1 MKSQKDILNSF
12 FLGSFETEYN
22 ERLMLRNY
30 TLPSEEILEYIGML
44 REIPLFDFID
54 LAVSKYPVSHFS
66 TKDIPQ
72 FSSLNDG
79 TDRICE
85 ILNTNG
91 DNGYKFAE
99 IGVFFRPEN
108 MVRDVRADVKYG
120 ENHCKTAADFGLV
133 QIRIGNVCYLTCF
146 GKIFN
151 SLTELEKRD
160 YLSRFVIRNR
170 FINWLL
176 SRAVSRPVLLEEEM
190 SILKMSTIKRRKPN
204 VKQYLGL
211 LNNQQDSRI
220 ENILNNIQ

>member
-1 MKSQKDILNSF
+1 MKSKEDILNSF
-12 FLGSFETEYN
+12 FSGSFEAEYN

-30 TLPSEEILEYIGML
+30 TLPSEEILNYIGML

-54 LAVSKYPVSHFS
+54 AAVSKYPVCHFS

-72 FSSLNDG
+72 FSSLKDG
-79 TDRICE
+79 TEGICE
-85 ILNTNG
+85 ILNEKG
-91 DNGYKFAE
+91 DEGYKYVE
-99 IGVFFRPEN
+99 IGVFLRSEN

-133 QIRIGNVCYLTCF
+133 QIRVGNVCYLTCF
-146 GKIFN
+146 GKIYH
-151 SLTELEKRD
+151 SLTEFEKRD
-160 YLSRFVIRNR
+160 YLARFVIRNR

-176 SRAVSRPVLLEEEM
+176 CRAINRPVLLEEEM

-220 ENILNNIQ
+220 ENILSNIQ

>member
-1 MKSQKDILNSF
+1 MKSKKDILDSF

-22 ERLMLRNY
+22 EHLMFRNY
-30 TLPSEEILEYIGML
+30 ILPSEKILEYIGML

-54 LAVSKYPVSHFS
+54 TAVSKYPVSHFS

-72 FSSLNDG
+72 FSSLYDG
-79 TDRICE
+79 TDRICK
-85 ILNTNG
+85 ILNENG

-99 IGVFFRPEN
+99 IGVFFRPEK
-108 MVRDVRADVKYG
+108 MERDYRADLKYG

-133 QIRIGNVCYLTCF
+133 QIRVSNACYLTCF
-146 GKIFN
+146 GKVFN
-151 SLTELEKRD
+151 NLNELEKRD

-176 SRAVSRPVLLEEEM
+176 CRASYRPVLLDEEM

-211 LNNQQDSRI
+211 LSNQQDHRI
-220 ENILNNIQ
+220 EKVLSNIQ